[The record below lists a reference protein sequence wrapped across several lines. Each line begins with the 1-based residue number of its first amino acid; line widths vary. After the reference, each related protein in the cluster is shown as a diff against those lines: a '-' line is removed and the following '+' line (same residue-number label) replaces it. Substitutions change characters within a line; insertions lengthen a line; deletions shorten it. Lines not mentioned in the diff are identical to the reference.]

1 MDKAIDYFQRS
12 AKLGNRNA
20 KRIFALEYISGEH
33 IEQNIKKGLA
43 MMTECADSGD
53 SMSCYK
59 LGRIYF
65 FGSEKIEKNRE
76 KAVEWLTKS
85 ADDGN
90 AYAQNMLSNIEQ
102 FENAVLANTIFG
114 MFINLSRCIE
124 NDYAQKYK
132 LVKRTVDSR
141 LRRMISQKKQSLC
154 IKNESSHSQE
164 QSY

>member
-12 AKLGNRNA
+12 AELGNRNA
-20 KRIFALEYISGEH
+20 KRILILEYISGEH
-33 IEQNIKKGLA
+33 MEQNIEKGLA
-43 MMTECADSGD
+43 MLTERADSGD

-59 LGRIYF
+59 LGRLYF
-65 FGSEKIEKNRE
+65 FGSEGLTKDKE

-90 AYAQNMLSNIEQ
+90 AYAQNMLGNIEQ

-124 NDYAQKYK
+124 DDYAQKYK
-132 LVKRTVDSR
+132 SVKRTVDSR
-141 LRRMISQKKQSLC
+141 LRRMISQKKQSLG
-154 IKNESSHSQE
+154 IKEDFT
-164 QSY
+164 QSLD